1 MTMSFDVDE
10 RAAAWASGS
19 GEARREGLGARLMA
33 GVSVPDSP
41 LITEVLEY
49 AQKLYEPYLFNHA
62 VRSWLFAAKIGQLKG
77 IDCDL
82 EVVATGTILHD
93 IGLTAGVSGS
103 NRFEVNGA
111 AAALSF
117 VKERGL
123 SDRRAQL
130 IWDLVALNSTPSI
143 ALHKEAEVALGTM
156 GIGLD
161 YGGFGFELIPSADM
175 TDILSAFPRLRMKDK
190 FAETCCRLVTA
201 RPETSS
207 DNFLRDFGER
217 FVPGYSPVSAVDLLM
232 NAPFEE

>member
-1 MTMSFDVDE
+1 MTKPIDVDM
-10 RAAAWASGS
+10 RAANWIESSGAS
-19 GEARREGLGARLMA
+19 RREVLGARLIA

-49 AQKLYEPYLFNHA
+49 AQTLYDPYLFNHA
-62 VRSWLFAAKIGQLKG
+62 MRSWLFAAKIGQSKG

-82 EVVATGTILHD
+82 EAVAVGTILHD
-93 IGLTAGVSGS
+93 IGLSAAVSGS

-117 VKERGL
+117 VKERGV

-130 IWDLVALNSTPSI
+130 IWDLVALNSTPSL
-143 ALHKEAEVALGTM
+143 ALHKEAEVAVGTM

-161 YGGFGFELIPSADM
+161 YGGFGLELIPSADI
-175 TDILSAFPRLRMKDK
+175 TEVLRAFPRLKMKER
-190 FAETCCRLVTA
+190 FAATCCRLVA
-201 RPETSS
+201 AKPETSS

-217 FVPGYSPVSAVDLLM
+217 FVPGYKPISAVDLLM

>member
-1 MTMSFDVDE
+1 MDKTHAVLD
-10 RAAAWASGS
+10 R
-19 GEARREGLGARLMA
+19 RLMA

-41 LITEVLEY
+41 LIAETIDL
-49 AQKLYEPYLFNHA
+49 ARTLYEPYLFNHA
-62 VRSWLFAAKIGQLKG
+62 MRSWLFATRLAQLKR
-77 IDCDL
+77 IDCDS
-82 EVVATGTILHD
+82 EVVAVGAILHD
-93 IGLTAGVSGS
+93 IGLTAGVPGS

-111 AAALSF
+111 GATLSF
-117 VKERGL
+117 VRERGI

-161 YGGFGFELIPSADM
+161 YGGFFFDLVPPADM
-175 TDILSAFPRLRMKDK
+175 TDILRAYPRLEMKTR
-190 FAETCCRLVTA
+190 FAEACCRLVTA
-201 RPETSS
+201 KPETSS

-217 FVPGYSPVSAVDLLM
+217 FVPGYKPLSTVDLLM

>member
-1 MTMSFDVDE
+1 MRTEV
-10 RAAAWASGS
+10 
-19 GEARREGLGARLMA
+19 LGGGRIA
-33 GVSVPDSP
+33 GISVSDSP
-41 LITEVLEY
+41 LVSDAIEY
-49 AQKLYEPYLFNHA
+49 AQKLCDPYLFNHA
-62 VRSWLFAAKIGQLKG
+62 MRSWLFAAKIGQAKG

-82 EVVATGTILHD
+82 EVVAVGTILHD
-93 IGLTAGVSGS
+93 IGLTAGVPGS

-111 AAALSF
+111 AAARSF
-117 VKERGL
+117 VNERGI

-143 ALHKEAEVALGTM
+143 AFHKEAEVALGTM

-161 YGGFGFELIPSADM
+161 YGGFFRELIPPVDM
-175 TDILSAFPRLRMKDK
+175 TEILRAFPRLKMKDK

-217 FVPGYSPVSAVDLLM
+217 FVPGYKPVSTVDLLM
-232 NAPFEE
+232 NSPFEE

>member
-1 MTMSFDVDE
+1 MTRSIDVDIE
-10 RAAAWASGS
+10 VPA
-19 GEARREGLGARLMA
+19 ARLIA
-33 GVSVPDSP
+33 GVGVADSP

-62 VRSWLFAAKIGQLKG
+62 LRSWLFAAKIGELKG

-82 EVVATGTILHD
+82 EVVAVGTILHD
-93 IGLTAGVSGS
+93 IGLTAGVSGP

-111 AAALSF
+111 AASLSF

-123 SDRRAQL
+123 SNRRAQL

-175 TDILSAFPRLRMKDK
+175 TEILRAFPRLKMKHK
-190 FAETCCRLVTA
+190 FAETCRHVVA
-201 RPETSS
+201 AKPETSS

-217 FVPGYSPVSAVDLLM
+217 FVPGYKPISAVDLLM

>member
-1 MTMSFDVDE
+1 MDTT
-10 RAAAWASGS
+10 
-19 GEARREGLGARLMA
+19 RREVLDARLIA

-77 IDCDL
+77 IACDL
-82 EVVATGTILHD
+82 EVVAVGTILHD
-93 IGLTAGVSGS
+93 IGLAAGVSGS

-111 AAALSF
+111 AAAVSF

-123 SDRRAQL
+123 SNRRAQL

-161 YGGFGFELIPSADM
+161 YGGFGFELIPSPNI
-175 TDILSAFPRLRMKDK
+175 TEILSAFPRLKMKVK
-190 FAETCCRLVTA
+190 FAETCCQLVAA

-217 FVPGYSPVSAVDLLM
+217 FVPGYKPISAVDLLM